1 MKNKRKPTI
10 EQVMKKRHGKPFTLE
25 ALKDFMEVMGMGPLV
40 FKPGMN
46 PDDFVEGMNEI
57 IDEFNKDN

>member
-1 MKNKRKPTI
+1 MKNKRKPTF
-10 EQVMKKRHGKPFTLE
+10 EQVMKKRPGEPFTLE
-25 ALKDFMEVMGMGPLV
+25 ALKDFMEVMGMGPLE

-57 IDEFNKDN
+57 IDEFNSNN

>member
-10 EQVMKKRHGKPFTLE
+10 EQVMKKRHGEPFTLE

-46 PDDFVEGMNEI
+46 PDDFVKGMNEI

>member
-1 MKNKRKPTI
+1 
-10 EQVMKKRHGKPFTLE
+10 
-25 ALKDFMEVMGMGPLV
+25 MGPLV